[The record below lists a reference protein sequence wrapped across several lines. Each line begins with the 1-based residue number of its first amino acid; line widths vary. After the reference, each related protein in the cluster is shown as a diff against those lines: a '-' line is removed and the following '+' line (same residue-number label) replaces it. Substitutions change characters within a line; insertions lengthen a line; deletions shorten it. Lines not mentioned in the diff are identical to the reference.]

1 MKDVHIKEDC
11 LFLEID
17 SRQNA
22 ETNVKK
28 MQNIINKAK
37 AQKVFI
43 NLCGL
48 NMFDA
53 IKISSLISAYGLTD
67 DIHRKFELLADNKVV
82 MGHIRLLGLSNM
94 KASLNCQKQEAIV
107 SL

>member
-17 SRQNA
+17 SRKNE

-67 DIHRKFELLADNKVV
+67 DIHRKFEILADNKVV

-94 KASLNCQKQEAIV
+94 KATFEYPKQEVVA